1 MLAVAWGNK
10 TDSTEIDNRE
20 RGGGPF
26 HARAT
31 ALGCCGERWIGDR
44 WEGSVESCGAGDPRV
59 SWPLSTDL
67 AVVRKWC

>member
-31 ALGCCGERWIGDR
+31 ALGCCGER
-44 WEGSVESCGAGDPRV
+44 
-59 SWPLSTDL
+59 
-67 AVVRKWC
+67 